1 MYCQYIYSLCPKNIF
16 YNLTN
21 YIFCL
26 NILSK
31 IFKIIRFKI
40 KLRFYLPN
48 SVHDKN
54 KKRRFYMQI
63 LYEKEKE
70 IMNIFWELNKPCLIS
85 DILRAKPSLS
95 RNTVAKAL
103 VALESKGY
111 LKVDSIRRTVT
122 RTGRA
127 YVPTITKEE
136 YEKHTDLINA
146 VSTGHSITKTT
157 LSFFSTLL
165 KTENIDDDFLS
176 ELETMIHDYKNGK
189 A

>member
-1 MYCQYIYSLCPKNIF
+1 
-16 YNLTN
+16 
-21 YIFCL
+21 
-26 NILSK
+26 
-31 IFKIIRFKI
+31 
-40 KLRFYLPN
+40 
-48 SVHDKN
+48 
-54 KKRRFYMQI
+54 MQI

-103 VALESKGY
+103 VTLESKGY

-127 YVPTITKEE
+127 YVPTITKSD
-136 YEKHTDLINA
+136 YERHIALMDSLSIGN
-146 VSTGHSITKTT
+146 SITKTT